1 MIARSLLLAGLMCCS
16 LLGFAQ
22 DGAGINWF
30 EPLAAKTGDQ
40 VIISCRHFPGGDST
54 AVFFNGITAKILKNT
69 PDHLVVIVPPGKAA
83 GLITVS
89 SPGIMLSSKQR
100 FKLIGDAGIFA
111 VSRTKPLAATTSTSK
126 SLPAAPNEK
135 TSLLPAATAKTT
147 PDKSAAK
154 YSSTPVAKPPLAV
167 AVKAITPAPLK
178 TTAPVP
184 VKALPLTSKAI
195 AIIPTKGLNTP
206 PAKTVTPVLPTPAT
220 ATKGTPITA
229 TTLAATV
236 MTRSATEAP
245 AAAPEEKSAH
255 EKVKSVGKPLILGFS
270 PRTGPPGTLV
280 HISGL
285 NFGFD
290 KQEVTVSIRNT
301 SLTVQSVYDQ
311 EIVVLIPADMTQS
324 GSLVVVV
331 SGRKISSRDQF
342 RNN

>member
-1 MIARSLLLAGLMCCS
+1 MIARSLLLAGLICCS

-40 VIISCRHFPGGDST
+40 VIISCRNFPGGDST

-69 PDHLVVIVPPGKAA
+69 PDHLVIIVPPGKSA

-89 SPGIMLSSKQR
+89 GPGITLTSKER
-100 FKLIGDAGIFA
+100 FKLLGDPGTLTVTPRPPA
-111 VSRTKPLAATTSTSK
+111 AATLTSK
-126 SLPAAPNEK
+126 SLPASSNEK
-135 TSLLPAATAKTT
+135 TAALPAATAKLA
-147 PDKSAAK
+147 PDKAALKSSSA
-154 YSSTPVAKPPLAV
+154 PVVKPPLAV
-167 AVKAITPAPLK
+167 AVKATTPTPLK

-184 VKALPLTSKAI
+184 AKTLPSTSS
-195 AIIPTKGLNTP
+195 
-206 PAKTVTPVLPTPAT
+206 TVTPALPAPTT
-220 ATKGTPITA
+220 ATKGTQIT
-229 TTLAATV
+229 TNILAKTV
-236 MTRSATEAP
+236 VPRSATEAP
-245 AAAPEEKSAH
+245 AAAPEEKSAP
-255 EKVKSVGKPLILGFS
+255 EKVKSVGKPLILSFF
-270 PRTGPPGTLV
+270 PKTGPPGTLV

-290 KQEVTVSIRNT
+290 KQEVTVSIRST

>member
-1 MIARSLLLAGLMCCS
+1 MIARSLLLAGLICCS

-69 PDHLVVIVPPGKAA
+69 PDHLVVIVPPGKSA

-89 SPGIMLSSKQR
+89 GPVITLTSKER
-100 FKLIGDAGIFA
+100 FKLLGDPGTLT
-111 VSRTKPLAATTSTSK
+111 VTHRPPAAAALTSK
-126 SLPAAPNEK
+126 SLPASSNEK
-135 TSLLPAATAKTT
+135 TAALPAATAKLA
-147 PDKSAAK
+147 PDKAALKSSAA
-154 YSSTPVAKPPLAV
+154 PVVKPPLAV
-167 AVKAITPAPLK
+167 AVKATTPTPLK

-184 VKALPLTSKAI
+184 AKTLPSTS
-195 AIIPTKGLNTP
+195 N
-206 PAKTVTPVLPTPAT
+206 TVTPAL
-220 ATKGTPITA
+220 
-229 TTLAATV
+229 L
-236 MTRSATEAP
+236 
-245 AAAPEEKSAH
+245 AAPEEKLVP
-255 EKVKSVGKPLILGFS
+255 EKVKSVGKPLILGFF
-270 PRTGPPGTLV
+270 PKTGPPGTLV

-290 KQEVTVSIRNT
+290 KQEVTVSIRST